1 MAKEVKKPRKPAT
14 KKATKE
20 KKVKEVTVQ
29 IEGAPAPIEGAPTP
43 DELVELKTEDIVTDV
58 KFDETE
64 KDNDREKVDKENQ
77 LRPQEEDEN
86 QLKPQEIIEEFTEA
100 TKKLDTIMVSENP
113 EDVLKKELEKANEV
127 AEQLQKQIKEQ
138 ESNYYSPNK
147 LWNGVTDGW
156 YDY

>member
-29 IEGAPAPIEGAPTP
+29 VEGKTTPAP
-43 DELVELKTEDIVTDV
+43 DELDELKPEGIVTNVDFN
-58 KFDETE
+58 KTE
-64 KDNDREKVDKENQ
+64 KDNDREKS
-77 LRPQEEDEN
+77 EDEN

-100 TKKLDTIMVSENP
+100 TKKLDSIIISENP
-113 EDVLKKELEKANEV
+113 EEVLKKELEKANEV

-138 ESNYYSPNK
+138 ESNYYNPSKP
-147 LWNGVTDGW
+147 WNGVTDGW
-156 YDY
+156 FDY

>member
-29 IEGAPAPIEGAPTP
+29 VEGNVTPTP
-43 DELVELKTEDIVTDV
+43 DELVELKPEDIITDV
-58 KFDETE
+58 KFEETE
-64 KDNDREKVDKENQ
+64 KDNDREKSEDENQ

-100 TKKLDTIMVSENP
+100 TKKLDDIILSENP
-113 EDVLKKELEKANEV
+113 EEVLKKELEKANEV

>member
-14 KKATKE
+14 KKVAKE
-20 KKVKEVTVQ
+20 KKVKEVTLQV
-29 IEGAPAPIEGAPTP
+29 EGNVTPTP
-43 DELVELKTEDIVTDV
+43 DELVGLKPEDIVTNV

-64 KDNDREKVDKENQ
+64 NDNDLEKV
-77 LRPQEEDEN
+77 EEEN

-100 TKKLDTIMVSENP
+100 TKKLDSIMISENP
-113 EDVLKKELEKANEV
+113 EEVLKKELEKANEV

-138 ESNYYSPNK
+138 ESNYYKPNK
-147 LWNGVTDGW
+147 SWNGVTDGW

>member
-1 MAKEVKKPRKPAT
+1 MAKEVKNPRKPAT

-20 KKVKEVTVQ
+20 KKVKEVTLQV
-29 IEGAPAPIEGAPTP
+29 EGEVTPTP
-43 DELVELKTEDIVTDV
+43 DELVELKPEDIVTDV

-64 KDNDREKVDKENQ
+64 KDNDQEKSEDENQ

-86 QLKPQEIIEEFTEA
+86 ELRPQEIIEEFTEA
-100 TKKLDTIMVSENP
+100 TKKLDSIMISENP
-113 EDVLKKELEKANEV
+113 EEVLKKELEKANEV
-127 AEQLQKQIKEQ
+127 AEQLKKQIKEQ

-147 LWNGVTDGW
+147 TWNGVTDGW

>member
-29 IEGAPAPIEGAPTP
+29 VEGKVTPAP
-43 DELVELKTEDIVTDV
+43 DELVELKPEDIITDV

-64 KDNDREKVDKENQ
+64 KDNDREKSEDENQ
-77 LRPQEEDEN
+77 LRPQEV
-86 QLKPQEIIEEFTEA
+86 IEKFTEA
-100 TKKLDTIMVSENP
+100 AKKLDNVMISQNP
-113 EDVLKKELEKANEV
+113 EEKLKEELEKANEV
-127 AEQLQKQIKEQ
+127 AEQLEKQIKEQ
-138 ESNYYSPNK
+138 ESKYYQKNMP
-147 LWNGVTDGW
+147 WNGVSDGW

>member
-1 MAKEVKKPRKPAT
+1 MAKEVKNPRKPAT

-29 IEGAPAPIEGAPTP
+29 VEGNVTPTP
-43 DELVELKTEDIVTDV
+43 DELVELKSEDIVTNAD
-58 KFDETE
+58 FDKTE
-64 KDNDREKVDKENQ
+64 KDNDREKSE
-77 LRPQEEDEN
+77 RPQEEDEN

-100 TKKLDTIMVSENP
+100 TKKLDSIMISENP
-113 EDVLKKELEKANEV
+113 EEVLKKELEKANEV

-138 ESNYYSPNK
+138 ESNYYNPNK